1 MGLLTNLL
9 LLPIMGPLKGIEFI
23 ARQVQE
29 AAEAGLVDEDQV
41 QAELLTLSMQRAT
54 GEISEAEYE
63 AYETELLD
71 LLDAMRIYKES
82 QLDPGAMQSDVMD
95 WDEWSDEV

>member
-9 LLPIMGPLKGIEFI
+9 LFPLMGPVHGVAFI

-29 AAEAGLVDEDQV
+29 AAEAGLLDEDQV
-41 QAELLTLSMQRAT
+41 QAELLSLSMQHAA
-54 GEISEAEYE
+54 GGLSDAEYE

-71 LLDAMRIYKES
+71 ILDAMRVYRES
-82 QLDPGAMQSDVMD
+82 MMEAEP
-95 WDEWSDEV
+95 WDDDQ

>member
-9 LLPIMGPLKGIEFI
+9 LFPLMGPLHGVTFI

-29 AAEAGLVDEDQV
+29 AAEAGLLDEDQV
-41 QAELLTLSMQRAT
+41 QAELLSLSMQHAA
-54 GEISEAEYE
+54 GDISDADYE

-71 LLDAMRIYKES
+71 IMDAMRIYRES
-82 QLDPGAMQSDVMD
+82 MLEPEP
-95 WDEWSDEV
+95 WDDDE

>member
-1 MGLLTNLL
+1 MGLLTDLL
-9 LLPIMGPLKGIEFI
+9 LLPIMGPVKGIAFI
-23 ARQVQE
+23 AQQVQD

-41 QAELLTLSMQRAT
+41 QAELLTLSMQRNT

-82 QLDPGAMQSDVMD
+82 MMDPEALEPDA
-95 WDEWSDEV
+95 WSDEV